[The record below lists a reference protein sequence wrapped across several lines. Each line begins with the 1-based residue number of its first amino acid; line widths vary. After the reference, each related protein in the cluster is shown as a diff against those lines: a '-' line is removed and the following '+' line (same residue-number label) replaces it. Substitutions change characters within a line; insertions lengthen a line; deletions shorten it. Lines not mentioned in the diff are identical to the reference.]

1 MSAAV
6 VIRCRNC
13 QNWGEKLKVVGSAA
27 IIDQTF
33 CDGGIHCSGSRS
45 YPGPSKNSILS
56 SFSASR
62 HCSSFNSVCTSWDSK
77 LYHFCPF
84 DGASFIA
91 IRPKYT
97 EQARRSL
104 NSPSN
109 RYEYEYRLWLSVSS
123 PLRRVPWRPA
133 SDQVHFPPFPYSYIS
148 LSMPR
153 SYDQLLLYYCAQEI
167 GNVHQNF
174 WARRIV
180 DVAWAREYHVLTCVE
195 IRAQIQRKIPWFVR
209 FESTSEFDIISSSC
223 ILKFA
228 STPNTSPPTQ

>member
-1 MSAAV
+1 M
-6 VIRCRNC
+6 
-13 QNWGEKLKVVGSAA
+13 GSAA

-33 CDGGIHCSGSRS
+33 SDGGTHCSGSRS

-104 NSPSN
+104 NTHPTNTNMNIDCDFQFLLLCDASHDVLPLIRCTS
-109 RYEYEYRLWLSVSS
+109 LLSHIHTFHCQC
-123 PLRRVPWRPA
+123 RDRTT
-133 SDQVHFPPFPYSYIS
+133 
-148 LSMPR
+148 
-153 SYDQLLLYYCAQEI
+153 QLLLYYCAQEI

-180 DVAWAREYHVLTCVE
+180 DVA
-195 IRAQIQRKIPWFVR
+195 
-209 FESTSEFDIISSSC
+209 
-223 ILKFA
+223 
-228 STPNTSPPTQ
+228 